1 MGYAPGRH
9 HEIMAVGKVN
19 REFTGF
25 FTDPM
30 RISGEFRQN
39 ISKIL
44 DRAGGR
50 CGTLGLRKSRTVT
63 SDLLANAYE
72 ISGKNPRNLDRR
84 VGRVVQCHTEE
95 QKTKLLQNS
104 QQCPKL
110 NGKSEFCDIYFC
122 DM

>member
-1 MGYAPGRH
+1 
-9 HEIMAVGKVN
+9 MAVGKVN

-44 DRAGGR
+44 DRAGWR

-72 ISGKNPRNLDRR
+72 ISGKNLRNLDRR
-84 VGRVVQCHTEE
+84 VGRVAYCHTKD
-95 QKTKLLQNS
+95 QKNQALIK
-104 QQCPKL
+104 
-110 NGKSEFCDIYFC
+110 
-122 DM
+122 